1 MSLAVSWGAP
11 WMGLGGAALRALWIP
26 VGCAMVLAQQW
37 MWKEVAANPPLMQL
51 ESAVR

>member
-1 MSLAVSWGAP
+1 
-11 WMGLGGAALRALWIP
+11 MGLGGAALRALWIP
-26 VGCAMVLAQQW
+26 VGCAMALAQQW